1 VSSTSIRLGR
11 RDELG
16 RNGGLIHGG
25 SAARGVIAFEGSTCQ
40 AMPRPKLAE
49 HAVLKTAVTTVLTN
63 TFVFEDC
70 HLEQRSLQAPTVL
83 GPHLSIVVLPL
94 MLLINSR
101 SNFRAC
107 NMTLSGN

>member
-1 VSSTSIRLGR
+1 MIQMRGGPSILGGQTSPNWESSTNL
-11 RDELG
+11 
-16 RNGGLIHGG
+16 
-25 SAARGVIAFEGSTCQ
+25 
-40 AMPRPKLAE
+40 
-49 HAVLKTAVTTVLTN
+49 
-63 TFVFEDC
+63 
-70 HLEQRSLQAPTVL
+70 RSPTVL